1 MTLLALYV
9 GALIIGGGLLAV
21 SFVGGGDHG
30 DHDVDGADH
39 DLDHGAA
46 DGEHVGVG
54 DVLWLPVLSL
64 RFWTFFLAFFGLTG
78 ALLDGLARAGLVGGH
93 WGIGLGLAI
102 ALGLGS
108 GYAISTILRQLK
120 HKRVSSEVVP
130 EVDYV
135 GKVGEVLLDVAPGD
149 PGQVRLD
156 VKGSSIDLPAL
167 VETGAT
173 ARLKRG
179 SQVLVMGWAAGKLTV
194 AAFQNEGE
202 GDKARAER
210 VPV

>member
-1 MTLLALYV
+1 MTLLALYL

-21 SFVGGGDHG
+21 SFLGGGDHG
-30 DHDVDGADH
+30 DHDADADADH
-39 DLDHGAA
+39 DLDHGGA

-54 DVLWLPVLSL
+54 DALWLPILSL

-78 ALLDGLARAGLVGGH
+78 SLITAMAGAGLLGGH
-93 WGIGLGLAI
+93 WGIGLGLSI
-102 ALGLGS
+102 ALGLAS
-108 GYAISTILRQLK
+108 GYAISAILRALK
-120 HKRVSSEVVP
+120 QKRVSSDVVP
-130 EVDYV
+130 EVDYI

-167 VETGAT
+167 VEAGAT
-173 ARLKRG
+173 GRLKRG
-179 SQVLVMGWAAGKLTV
+179 AQVLVMGWSAGKLTV
-194 AAFQNEGE
+194 AAFEGE
-202 GDKARAER
+202 GDKARGER